1 MIKLVD
7 FLNELIKN
15 LFTGQVV
22 INFYKGTIG
31 KVQVSKT
38 LKLEELAESDSKYF
52 FSHRVSKFQNFDD
65 FPMFFIVRAV
75 SLENLVS
82 VQIIFGNQPVGLSSR
97 DAQLAETNSFFT
109 KIW

>member
-1 MIKLVD
+1 LIKLVD

-38 LKLEELAESDSKYF
+38 LKLEELAESDSKYLF
-52 FSHRVSKFQNFDD
+52 
-65 FPMFFIVRAV
+65 
-75 SLENLVS
+75 
-82 VQIIFGNQPVGLSSR
+82 
-97 DAQLAETNSFFT
+97 
-109 KIW
+109 